1 MRSPLPLMLVVGLGV
16 SLQPLDT
23 SVNVAFPAITEAFG
37 LQLQSIQWIAT
48 AYVLTYAAMLL
59 VCGRLGDLFGYRRVF
74 RAGLLFSAVALALC
88 ALAETYLWL
97 LAFRILQGVGTALVM
112 SCGPA
117 LATTLYPPEQRTR
130 ALSHYGILFSAGIA
144 LGPVA
149 GGFMVEWLGW
159 QGVYWFRVPV
169 AIAALIASY
178 AMPGVLKK
186 AGDSSRFDVA
196 GALLLAFWMSAI
208 LLGLAL
214 LQLPELSW
222 VLTACLVMSGVAAL
236 VVFIARERK
245 SASPII
251 RLSLFSDARFTA
263 LNLLNVAVFLV
274 GFAAILLVPYY
285 LMRVLAVPVTGVG
298 MVMTL
303 WAAGSMLGTWAVGRL
318 AGKTLSQRA
327 LAFCSGWILVLGLAL
342 ASQCDEQTGLAAIG
356 AALLLQGIALGG
368 FQVAYTDTVVATL
381 REDERGVAG
390 SLAMLTRTLGTV
402 GGATALA
409 AAFAALN
416 ADALA
421 AGAGQQ
427 AAFIEAFSTVFGGS
441 AIALAV
447 LLLAALAVP
456 RTAR

>member
-37 LQLQSIQWIAT
+37 IELRSIQWVAV

-74 RAGLLFSAVALALC
+74 RLGLATSAVGLALC

-117 LATTLYPPEQRTR
+117 LATALYPPEQRAR
-130 ALSHYGILFSAGIA
+130 ALSHYGVLFAAGMA

-149 GGFMVEWLGW
+149 GGFMVDWLGW

-169 AIAALIASY
+169 AILALIASY
-178 AMPGVLKK
+178 ALPGV
-186 AGDSSRFDVA
+186 GGNSSVSNRFDA
-196 GALLLAFWMSAI
+196 IGAVLLAFWMSAI

-214 LQLPELSW
+214 LQVPEVDT
-222 VLTACLVMSGVAAL
+222 VLTGLLVIVGVAAL
-236 VVFIARERK
+236 AAFIARERK
-245 SASPII
+245 LPSPII
-251 RLSLFSDARFTA
+251 RLSLFAERRFA
-263 LNLLNVAVFLV
+263 AINLLNVVVFLV
-274 GFAAILLVPYY
+274 GFAAILLTPYY
-285 LMRVLAVPVTGVG
+285 LTRQLGLDVRLMGL
-298 MVMTL
+298 VMTL
-303 WAAGSMLGTWAVGRL
+303 WAAGSMLGAWA
-318 AGKTLSQRA
+318 AGKLVARALSQAA
-327 LAFCSGWILVLGLAL
+327 LAFCCGWILVLGLAL
-342 ASQCDEQTGLAAIG
+342 AALCGPDTGLVLIG
-356 AALLLQGIALGG
+356 AALFVQGLALGG
-368 FQVAYTDTVVATL
+368 FQLAYTDTVVAAL

-402 GGATALA
+402 GGATVLA
-409 AAFAALN
+409 ASFAALEG
-416 ADALA
+416 AALS
-421 AGAGQQ
+421 GGQPPD
-427 AAFIEAFSTVFGGS
+427 AAFMTGFVQVFAGS
-441 AIALAV
+441 A
-447 LLLAALAVP
+447 AALAVTLLAAMAVS